1 MDVCTGKGICE
12 MFRTKQ
18 EAIDFIYE
26 SYLKAQPYQK
36 YSDPDSKKR
45 NPKLTE
51 KLLEDLAF
59 GTNILVTGSKG
70 KGSVSH
76 MLSLVLQSQ
85 GVKTGLVTSPHIT
98 DFCERI
104 RVDKR
109 SIPDEKFVEYA
120 DRLEGEIRDI
130 PVKQGEYV
138 SPVGIVLALAFCWFR
153 EEGANIH
160 VLECGKGVR
169 YDDTRNVAHDF
180 SVVTPVFE
188 EHTRE
193 LGKTIEDIARD
204 KSRVIQPGQKCVFLA
219 EQQECVRRVFLE
231 RARECKVEVRQYGK
245 DFFCENIDFTG
256 EGMAFDVVT
265 GKKRYAGIKI
275 PLLGT
280 HQGKNC
286 ALALAL
292 GEEICEALR
301 VNEMKNFLETIDYPG
316 RMELIDRNPI
326 TLLDACINR
335 RTVPMVKEVISRIP
349 HRKLAV
355 ILAIPEDKDYLGV
368 ASLMREMADIMVFTS
383 TGNPH
388 YHFSEDQAA
397 KARETVGEVRYIAGA
412 RNAWESVKKSG
423 ADCICIL
430 GTTSLITELKQ

>member
-1 MDVCTGKGICE
+1 MDLYAGERISE

-51 KLLEDLAF
+51 KLLKNLSF

-85 GVKTGLVTSPHIT
+85 GIKTGLVTSPHIT

-109 SIPDEKFVEYA
+109 SISDEKLVEYA
-120 DRLEGEIRDI
+120 NRLEGEIGKI
-130 PVKQGEYV
+130 PTKQGEYV
-138 SPVGIVLALAFCWFR
+138 SPVGIILALAFCWFR
-153 EEGANIH
+153 EEGTNVQ

-169 YDDTRNVAHDF
+169 YDDTRNAAHDF
-180 SVVTPVFE
+180 SVVTPIFE

-193 LGKTIEDIARD
+193 LGKTVEDIARD

-219 EQQECVRRVFLE
+219 EQQESVQSIFLD
-231 RARECKVEVRQYGK
+231 RARECNVEVRQYGK
-245 DFFCENIDFTG
+245 DFFCENIVFTG
-256 EGMAFDVVT
+256 EGMKFDVVT
-265 GKKRYAGIKI
+265 EKKRYAGIKI

-286 ALALAL
+286 AMALAM
-292 GEEICEALR
+292 GEEICGALR
-301 VNEMKNFLETIDYPG
+301 ENEMKNFLQTIDYPG
-316 RMELIDRNPI
+316 RMELIGRNPT

-388 YHFSEDQAA
+388 YHFSREQAK
-397 KARETVGEVRYIAGA
+397 KAGEVIGEVCYIEGAG
-412 RNAWESVKKSG
+412 NAWESVKKSG